1 MEENKSKRTEEDK
14 IFQNEILIILGGKEY
29 KIKPLVIKQS
39 RKWRANFAKLLG
51 DLQQYTKITTDT
63 PDKFED
69 AIKTILMAMPDKII
83 DLVFEYA
90 PGLNREEI
98 ENSATDTEMAKV
110 FEQITEVAL
119 PLARSLTGEMRKLSP

>member
-1 MEENKSKRTEEDK
+1 METKRTEEDK

-39 RKWRANFAKLLG
+39 RKWRANFAKLFG

-69 AIKTILMAMPDKII
+69 AIKTILMVMPDKIV

-98 ENSATDTEMAKV
+98 ENSATDAEMAKV
-110 FEQITEVAL
+110 FVQFMEVAL
-119 PLARSLTGEMRKLSP
+119 PLARSLTGVMSKLSP

>member
-1 MEENKSKRTEEDK
+1 METKRTEEDK
-14 IFQNEILIILGGKEY
+14 VFQNEILIILGGKEY

-51 DLQQYTKITTDT
+51 DLQQYAEITTVT

-69 AIKTILMAMPDKII
+69 AIKTILVAMPDKIV

-98 ENSATDTEMAKV
+98 ENNATDAEMAKV
-110 FEQITEVAL
+110 FEQIIEVAL
-119 PLARSLTGEMRKLSP
+119 PLARSLTGAMNKLSP